1 MNFENS
7 KTFNSHRLLPSL
19 SNEINLKRSDY
30 YITLSNLRY
39 LLYTEN
45 AKKLYNNNKLKT
57 STPV

>member
-7 KTFNSHRLLPSL
+7 ETFNSHRLLPNL
-19 SNEINLKRSDY
+19 SNEINLKRRDN

-45 AKKLYNNNKLKT
+45 
-57 STPV
+57 V